1 MGETRLSVI
10 VPVYNE
16 RANIEPTASGI
27 LEAFG
32 PLAAECEILFVD
44 DNSPDGTADEI
55 VRTGQKF
62 PQVRLVQH
70 GKKEGLGAAHHAGYH
85 AAEGRYVMCIDA
97 DFSQDPRDLLR
108 MKEVLDAGHDLVV
121 GSRYMKNG
129 EQIGKSLARDWGS
142 KAMNAMTRV
151 CLGIPL
157 ADSTHTFRAFRKTVH
172 ESVCRHLN
180 EKGHPSFQI
189 QFTFWVVRSGFRVT
203 EIPVRFVERSADK
216 GQSKLSIK
224 RELLPFLRSISRLSL
239 QRLVA

>member
-1 MGETRLSVI
+1 MSVI

-16 RANIEPTASGI
+16 RANVEPTASSI

-32 PLAAECEILFVD
+32 PLGFQCEILFVD
-44 DNSPDGTADEI
+44 DNSPDGTAEE
-55 VRTGQKF
+55 VLRTGRKF

-85 AAEGRYVMCIDA
+85 AAVGDYVMCIDA
-97 DFSQDPRDLLR
+97 DFSQAPRDLLR
-108 MKEVLDAGHDLVV
+108 MKDLLDAGYDLVV
-121 GSRYMKNG
+121 GSRYMKDG
-129 EQIGKSLARDWGS
+129 EQVGKSLARDWGS
-142 KAMNAMTRV
+142 KGMNALTRF

-157 ADSTHTFRAFRKTVH
+157 ADSTHTFRAFKKTVH
-172 ESVCRHLN
+172 DTVCRHLN

-203 EIPVRFVERSADK
+203 EIPIRFVERSADK

-224 RELLPFLRSISRLSL
+224 REILPFLRSIGRLTL
-239 QRLVA
+239 QRLTA